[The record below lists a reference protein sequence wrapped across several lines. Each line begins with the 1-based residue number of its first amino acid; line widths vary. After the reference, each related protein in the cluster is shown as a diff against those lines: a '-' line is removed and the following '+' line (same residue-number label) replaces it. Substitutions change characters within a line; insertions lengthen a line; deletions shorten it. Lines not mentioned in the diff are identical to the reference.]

1 MLDDCE
7 SVSYTLAY
15 CSDFTLCVIVC
26 YMTLKY
32 SQNPDE
38 EDDTVPLVVF
48 INTMNDLRTFIFNRK
63 RADSMNKVIDN
74 SLDTS
79 ILSIQELDVSNSS

>member
-1 MLDDCE
+1 
-7 SVSYTLAY
+7 
-15 CSDFTLCVIVC
+15 
-26 YMTLKY
+26 MTLKY